1 MNALPPPLPQ
11 DAESRRAERRRRI
24 ARVDLVPLL
33 DGQGRPCKG
42 SPRWGV
48 TENISCQGALV
59 SGVGYLPVGGLLRVV
74 VSLHD
79 EPDEP
84 ICCNARVARCDLLDH
99 PAYGL
104 KFIGLACGD
113 VQRIRRLLASRAS
126 STPRPYR
133 FPA

>member
-1 MNALPPPLPQ
+1 MNVAIPPPLPQ
-11 DAESRRAERRRRI
+11 DAENRRAERRRRI

-33 DGQGRPCKG
+33 DDRGRPCNG

-59 SGVGYLPVGGLLRVV
+59 SGVGYLPVGALVRVV

-84 ICCNARVARCDLLDH
+84 ICCNARVARCDLLDQ

-104 KFIGLACGD
+104 KFIGLGRGD
-113 VQRIRRLLASRAS
+113 VQRIRRLLTSRAAGA
-126 STPRPYR
+126 
-133 FPA
+133 PARN